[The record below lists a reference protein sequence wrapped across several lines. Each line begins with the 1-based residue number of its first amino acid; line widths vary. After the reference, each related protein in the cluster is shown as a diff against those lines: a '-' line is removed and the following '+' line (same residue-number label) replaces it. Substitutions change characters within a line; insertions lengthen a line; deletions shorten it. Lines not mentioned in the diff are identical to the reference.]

1 MREYHKQ
8 VLLGLKFLLSR
19 GLPLVLVSAAAAGVF
34 LLKTPNSAK
43 QASAPGAR
51 DPNATVGQY
60 EGKSEAEIQAELDK
74 VVQEGMFNI
83 SINPDIRMTSGRA
96 EAELRVENIPANHH
110 LMSVTLSRDD
120 TGEVL
125 YASGLIEPGYHIQAV
140 PLETV
145 LPGGSNVRMTHD
157 QMARY
162 MGSAREVVS
171 RLLKYFAQEGWVRL
185 YRGGVEVLDKQK
197 LQEIARGQ

>member
-1 MREYHKQ
+1 MHWMREYHKQ
-8 VLLGLKFLLSR
+8 LLLGLKIFLSR

-34 LLKTPNSAK
+34 LLKTPDSTK
-43 QASAPGAR
+43 QTSAPGAR
-51 DPNATVGQY
+51 DPNATIGQY

-145 LPGGSNVRMTHD
+145 LPGGSYTATALFTAYDLETEQPAGQAAARVRITV
-157 QMARY
+157 A
-162 MGSAREVVS
+162 
-171 RLLKYFAQEGWVRL
+171 K
-185 YRGGVEVLDKQK
+185 
-197 LQEIARGQ
+197 

>member
-43 QASAPGAR
+43 QATAPGAR
-51 DPNATVGQY
+51 DPNSTVGQY

-125 YASGLIEPGYHIQAV
+125 YASGLIEPGYHTFRRCRWRQSCPAAAIRQQHCLQHTIWKRNS
-140 PLETV
+140 PPDRLRQES
-145 LPGGSNVRMTHD
+145 GS
-157 QMARY
+157 Q
-162 MGSAREVVS
+162 
-171 RLLKYFAQEGWVRL
+171 
-185 YRGGVEVLDKQK
+185 
-197 LQEIARGQ
+197 

>member
-1 MREYHKQ
+1 
-8 VLLGLKFLLSR
+8 
-19 GLPLVLVSAAAAGVF
+19 
-34 LLKTPNSAK
+34 
-43 QASAPGAR
+43 
-51 DPNATVGQY
+51 
-60 EGKSEAEIQAELDK
+60 
-74 VVQEGMFNI
+74 MFNI

-145 LPGGSNVRMTHD
+145 RPGGSYTATALFTAYDLETEQPAGQAAARVRITV
-157 QMARY
+157 A
-162 MGSAREVVS
+162 
-171 RLLKYFAQEGWVRL
+171 K
-185 YRGGVEVLDKQK
+185 
-197 LQEIARGQ
+197 

>member
-19 GLPLVLVSAAAAGVF
+19 GLPLVLVSAATAGVF
-34 LLKTPNSAK
+34 LLKTPDSAK

-125 YASGLIEPGYHIQAV
+125 YASSCPAAAIRQQHCLQHTTWKRNSPPDRLRQES
-140 PLETV
+140 
-145 LPGGSNVRMTHD
+145 GSQSQSEKTSHL
-157 QMARY
+157 QRY
-162 MGSAREVVS
+162 
-171 RLLKYFAQEGWVRL
+171 L
-185 YRGGVEVLDKQK
+185 
-197 LQEIARGQ
+197 

>member
-43 QASAPGAR
+43 QAFAPGAR

-83 SINPDIRMTSGRA
+83 SINPDIRM
-96 EAELRVENIPANHH
+96 ENIPANHH

-145 LPGGSNVRMTHD
+145 LPGGSYTATALFTAYDLETEQPAGQAAARVRITV
-157 QMARY
+157 A
-162 MGSAREVVS
+162 
-171 RLLKYFAQEGWVRL
+171 K
-185 YRGGVEVLDKQK
+185 
-197 LQEIARGQ
+197 

>member
-19 GLPLVLVSAAAAGVF
+19 GLPLVLVSAATAGVF

-120 TGEVL
+120 TGEAPVAAMNTGAAKGIWFTA
-125 YASGLIEPGYHIQAV
+125 YD
-140 PLETV
+140 LETEQ
-145 LPGGSNVRMTHD
+145 PAGQAAARVRITV
-157 QMARY
+157 A
-162 MGSAREVVS
+162 
-171 RLLKYFAQEGWVRL
+171 K
-185 YRGGVEVLDKQK
+185 
-197 LQEIARGQ
+197 

>member
-1 MREYHKQ
+1 MREHHKQ

-19 GLPLVLVSAAAAGVF
+19 GLPLVLVSAVTAGVF

-51 DPNATVGQY
+51 DPHATVGQY

-96 EAELRVENIPANHH
+96 EAELRVENN
-110 LMSVTLSRDD
+110 
-120 TGEVL
+120 
-125 YASGLIEPGYHIQAV
+125 SGQSPSDERHSEPG
-140 PLETV
+140 
-145 LPGGSNVRMTHD
+145 
-157 QMARY
+157 
-162 MGSAREVVS
+162 
-171 RLLKYFAQEGWVRL
+171 
-185 YRGGVEVLDKQK
+185 
-197 LQEIARGQ
+197 

>member
-43 QASAPGAR
+43 QAFAPGAR
-51 DPNATVGQY
+51 DPNATIGQY

-96 EAELRVENIPANHH
+96 EAELRVENIRPI
-110 LMSVTLSRDD
+110 T
-120 TGEVL
+120 
-125 YASGLIEPGYHIQAV
+125 I
-140 PLETV
+140 
-145 LPGGSNVRMTHD
+145 
-157 QMARY
+157 
-162 MGSAREVVS
+162 
-171 RLLKYFAQEGWVRL
+171 
-185 YRGGVEVLDKQK
+185 
-197 LQEIARGQ
+197 

>member
-19 GLPLVLVSAAAAGVF
+19 GLPLVLVSAATAGVF

-43 QASAPGAR
+43 QASASGAR

-110 LMSVTLSRDD
+110 LMSVTLSRDITFRRCRWRQSCPAAAIRQQHCLQHTIWKRNSPPD
-120 TGEVL
+120 RLRQE
-125 YASGLIEPGYHIQAV
+125 SGSQ
-140 PLETV
+140 
-145 LPGGSNVRMTHD
+145 
-157 QMARY
+157 
-162 MGSAREVVS
+162 
-171 RLLKYFAQEGWVRL
+171 
-185 YRGGVEVLDKQK
+185 
-197 LQEIARGQ
+197 

>member
-1 MREYHKQ
+1 MHWMREYHKQ
-8 VLLGLKFLLSR
+8 VLLGLKIFLSR
-19 GLPLVLVSAAAAGVF
+19 GLPLVLVSAAAAGIF

-43 QASAPGAR
+43 RASAPGAR

-60 EGKSEAEIQAELDK
+60 E
-74 VVQEGMFNI
+74 EGMFNI

-145 LPGGSNVRMTHD
+145 LPGGSYTATALFTAYDLETEQPAGQAAARVRITV
-157 QMARY
+157 A
-162 MGSAREVVS
+162 
-171 RLLKYFAQEGWVRL
+171 K
-185 YRGGVEVLDKQK
+185 
-197 LQEIARGQ
+197 